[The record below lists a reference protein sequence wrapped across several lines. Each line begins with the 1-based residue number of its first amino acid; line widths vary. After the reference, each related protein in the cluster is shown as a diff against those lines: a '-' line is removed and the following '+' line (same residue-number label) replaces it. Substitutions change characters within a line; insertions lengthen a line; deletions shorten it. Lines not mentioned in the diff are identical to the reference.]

1 MTGTPS
7 TAEANRFLVRRSDS
21 RKAATCNRAVVTS
34 GYQEEKYLTHNLKFE
49 LPARQTAYDCYANL
63 LQLQRRS
70 ARPSALDY
78 VQEPSGGG
86 TVCYSSFYG
95 LDFPTLDG
103 PLYILGDAL
112 IHANYTVFDFDN
124 AR

>member
-1 MTGTPS
+1 MDASRADFVSRRDGL
-7 TAEANRFLVRRSDS
+7 LVLHGRSD
-21 RKAATCNRAVVTS
+21 
-34 GYQEEKYLTHNLKFE
+34 EEL
-49 LPARQTAYDCYANL
+49 AYNCTEW
-63 LQLQRRS
+63 QRLCF
-70 ARPSALDY
+70 SALDF

-103 PLYILGDAL
+103 PLYMLGDAF

-124 AR
+124 VS

>member
-1 MTGTPS
+1 MD
-7 TAEANRFLVRRSDS
+7 F
-21 RKAATCNRAVVTS
+21 
-34 GYQEEKYLTHNLKFE
+34 
-49 LPARQTAYDCYANL
+49 
-63 LQLQRRS
+63 
-70 ARPSALDY
+70 

-103 PLYILGDAL
+103 TLYMLGDAF